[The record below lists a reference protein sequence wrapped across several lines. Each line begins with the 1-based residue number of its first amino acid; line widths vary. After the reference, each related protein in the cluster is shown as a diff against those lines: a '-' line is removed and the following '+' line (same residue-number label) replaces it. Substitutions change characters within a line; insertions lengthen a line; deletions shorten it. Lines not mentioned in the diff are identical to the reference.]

1 MFGTLPSFFVFFRK
15 NIAKAGNFKFV
26 SKSYM
31 TFVSRKTNTTK
42 FIKENIM
49 KRVYLLAI
57 SIFAL
62 LSLNSCDKYDDYSD
76 MMLYSNSDNI
86 KASVIE
92 LYPQARIVEMD
103 KDRRTIE
110 VDIIDSNNIKR
121 DVYLDL
127 SFNWIRTETDI
138 SRNTLPVE
146 VTDKIAGKYAGWF
159 IDSVKQ
165 IDSPQG
171 RYYLVEIE
179 KGERDKYI
187 KIEANGN
194 IL

>member
-1 MFGTLPSFFVFFRK
+1 
-15 NIAKAGNFKFV
+15 
-26 SKSYM
+26 
-31 TFVSRKTNTTK
+31 
-42 FIKENIM
+42 M

-62 LSLNSCDKYDDYSD
+62 LSLNGCDKYDDYSD
-76 MMLYSNSDNI
+76 MMLYSNSEDI
-86 KASVIE
+86 KSTVVE

-138 SRNTLPVE
+138 SRNALPVE

-171 RYYLVEIE
+171 SYYLVEIE

>member
-1 MFGTLPSFFVFFRK
+1 
-15 NIAKAGNFKFV
+15 
-26 SKSYM
+26 
-31 TFVSRKTNTTK
+31 
-42 FIKENIM
+42 M

-86 KASVIE
+86 KSTVVE

-171 RYYLVEIE
+171 SYYLVEIE
-179 KGERDKYI
+179 NGERDKYI

>member
-1 MFGTLPSFFVFFRK
+1 
-15 NIAKAGNFKFV
+15 
-26 SKSYM
+26 
-31 TFVSRKTNTTK
+31 
-42 FIKENIM
+42 M

-76 MMLYSNSDNI
+76 MMLYSNSEDI
-86 KASVIE
+86 KSTVVE

-138 SRNTLPVE
+138 SRNALPVE

-171 RYYLVEIE
+171 SYYLVEIE

-187 KIEANGN
+187 KIEASGN

>member
-1 MFGTLPSFFVFFRK
+1 
-15 NIAKAGNFKFV
+15 
-26 SKSYM
+26 
-31 TFVSRKTNTTK
+31 
-42 FIKENIM
+42 M

-86 KASVIE
+86 KSTVVE

-138 SRNTLPVE
+138 SRNALPVE

-171 RYYLVEIE
+171 SYYLVEIE

-187 KIEANGN
+187 KIGASGN

>member
-1 MFGTLPSFFVFFRK
+1 
-15 NIAKAGNFKFV
+15 
-26 SKSYM
+26 
-31 TFVSRKTNTTK
+31 
-42 FIKENIM
+42 M

-62 LSLNSCDKYDDYSD
+62 LSLNGCDKYDDYSD
-76 MMLYSNSDNI
+76 MMLYSNSEDI
-86 KASVIE
+86 KSTVVE

-138 SRNTLPVE
+138 SRNALPVE

-171 RYYLVEIE
+171 SYYLVEIE

-187 KIEANGN
+187 KIEASGN

>member
-1 MFGTLPSFFVFFRK
+1 
-15 NIAKAGNFKFV
+15 
-26 SKSYM
+26 
-31 TFVSRKTNTTK
+31 
-42 FIKENIM
+42 M

-76 MMLYSNSDNI
+76 MMLYSNSEDI
-86 KASVIE
+86 KSIVVE

-110 VDIIDSNNIKR
+110 VDIIDSNNIQR

-138 SRNTLPVE
+138 SRNALPVE
-146 VTDKIAGKYAGWF
+146 VTDKIAGKYASWF

-171 RYYLVEIE
+171 SYYLVEIE

>member
-1 MFGTLPSFFVFFRK
+1 
-15 NIAKAGNFKFV
+15 
-26 SKSYM
+26 
-31 TFVSRKTNTTK
+31 
-42 FIKENIM
+42 M

-76 MMLYSNSDNI
+76 MMLYSNSEDI
-86 KASVIE
+86 KSTVVE
-92 LYPQARIVEMD
+92 LYHQARIVEMD

-138 SRNTLPVE
+138 SRNALPVE

-171 RYYLVEIE
+171 SYYLVEIE